1 MYLLV
6 TYQISF
12 TKSKCS
18 KQNLCELWIH
28 IKCNNLNYRDCKYL
42 QNCDKFSYCIARFS
56 TIFPFISCQVT
67 KTSQLVVPVPIVT
80 SCSGKTKEVII
91 IAQPLPNLELLVNQF
106 NNATPENINNPENN
120 SSCKYYDID
129 KMGNIKIS
137 HKNKWISIFHINASS
152 FDLH

>member
-1 MYLLV
+1 M
-6 TYQISF
+6 
-12 TKSKCS
+12 
-18 KQNLCELWIH
+18 
-28 IKCNNLNYRDCKYL
+28 
-42 QNCDKFSYCIARFS
+42 
-56 TIFPFISCQVT
+56 
-67 KTSQLVVPVPIVT
+67 
-80 SCSGKTKEVII
+80 II

-137 HKNKWISIFHINASS
+137 HKNKWVSIFHINASS